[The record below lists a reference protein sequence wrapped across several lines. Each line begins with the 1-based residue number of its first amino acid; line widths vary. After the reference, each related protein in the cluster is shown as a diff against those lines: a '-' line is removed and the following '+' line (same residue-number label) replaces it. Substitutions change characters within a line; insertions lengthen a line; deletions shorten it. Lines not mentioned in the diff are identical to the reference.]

1 MSCGFSKVLFSATT
15 GSVWFKRIAD
25 GTQGFGVKLKQGSY
39 NREALRII
47 NEEIPFCGGFV
58 SIFYGLRKVLPYNL
72 IWGEELERA
81 VSGVFCELSLQR
93 GVIFCN
99 KSWGSGRSLVGLQR
113 GSQQR
118 GKDPA

>member
-1 MSCGFSKVLFSATT
+1 M
-15 GSVWFKRIAD
+15 
-25 GTQGFGVKLKQGSY
+25 
-39 NREALRII
+39 
-47 NEEIPFCGGFV
+47 

-81 VSGVFCELSLQR
+81 VSGELSLQR

-99 KSWGSGRSLVGLQR
+99 KSWGSGKSLVGLQR

-118 GKDPA
+118 GKDPAWKSLVRCGVEIVGRNIGATTERLCGSKESLGFSLNYGLRREAEVL